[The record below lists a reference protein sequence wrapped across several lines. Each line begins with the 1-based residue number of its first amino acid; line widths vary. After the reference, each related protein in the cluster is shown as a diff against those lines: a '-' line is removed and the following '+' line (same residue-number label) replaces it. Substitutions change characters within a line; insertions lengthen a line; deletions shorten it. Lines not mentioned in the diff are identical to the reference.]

1 MRSQRRLWAL
11 VVLITSAFMLRLY
24 AGRLALSDG
33 SVLFYGPDSYYH
45 MRRIIYT
52 VDHFP
57 ATLWF
62 DSYVDYPNGLEITWP
77 PLFDILGA
85 AVASLGSG
93 TYGFEVISSMLPP
106 VLGALTVGVIYL
118 AAREMFDA
126 RTGLASAF
134 FLAISSYAVA
144 VNSFGYV
151 DHHALEMLLLS
162 LIMLSLLRA
171 ASDVRWSAAAGLFM
185 ALLAYTWMGSA
196 AYVLMVLIYT
206 IARMSLDLR
215 DGREPPK
222 DLVIAPA
229 IASLLVLPFCSSHWM
244 LPSAIA
250 IFALLGA
257 SLFGFAIYIY
267 ILSQKRLPWYSLPG
281 IMISAGL
288 ILLLFV
294 YALRDS
300 ITSVVYKTLV
310 SRLPYIIGGEMA
322 GLIEEASPLLTM
334 DLMSVLGLNIIIT
347 VAVLALVAR
356 RHIYDRKKVLLIVW
370 TLIAL
375 LLTIGQ
381 KRFLYI
387 LAMNMSILFAVLFS
401 EFCVLAEKR
410 SLKRRHMMALT
421 LIILVVMAV
430 PSFWRL
436 SRISDDAPD
445 IESDW
450 VDALKWLKE
459 NTPVTSFFND
469 PSSRPE
475 YGIMSSWSYGNW
487 ILYLAERPVVANNFQ
502 AGVYDSTRFFLSEIE
517 SDGERILE
525 RRNVRYVITSWEML
539 YLTLPSTARW
549 IGEDPMSYIRYSTSG
564 KYLSIELTDR
574 LRKTLLARLQL
585 YDGINMSHLRLVYES
600 GTFKGDNPSSA
611 SVKIFEHV
619 PGAVVTGRSSGPVVA
634 LLNLTTNQGRRFTYA
649 IEAAPVNGVYT
660 LRLPYST
667 GDNGAVRAEDAYII
681 MNPEI
686 AKELSIE
693 EEDVLMGSTIQL
705 DI

>member
-1 MRSQRRLWAL
+1 MRSQRRLWT
-11 VVLITSAFMLRLY
+11 VVILIISAFLLRLY
-24 AGRLALSDG
+24 AGRFALSDG

-52 VDHFP
+52 VNHFP

-85 AVASLGSG
+85 ALASFGGSAYGAEVLASL
-93 TYGFEVISSMLPP
+93 LPP
-106 VLGALTVGVIYL
+106 ALGALTVGIIYL
-118 AAREMFDA
+118 AAREMFDE
-126 RTGLASAF
+126 RIGLASAF
-134 FLAISSYAVA
+134 FLTISSYAVA

-151 DHHALEMLLLS
+151 DHHALEMLLLL
-162 LIMLSLLRA
+162 LIVLSLLRS
-171 ASDVRWSAAAGLFM
+171 ASDMRWSAAAGISI

-196 AYVLMVLIYT
+196 AYILMVLIYI
-206 IARMSLDLR
+206 IARISLDLR

-222 DLVIAPA
+222 DILAASA
-229 IASLLVLPFCSSHWM
+229 IASMLVLPFWSSHWM

-250 IFALLGA
+250 IFALFGA
-257 SLFGFAIYIY
+257 SVLGYAIY

-281 IMISAGL
+281 IMIAAGL
-288 ILLLFV
+288 IVLLAV
-294 YALRDS
+294 YALRDGIAS
-300 ITSVVYKTLV
+300 AFYTTLV
-310 SRLPYIIGGEMA
+310 ARLPYIIGGEMS

-334 DLMSVLGLNIIIT
+334 DLKSVLGLNIIIT

-356 RHIYDRKKVLLIVW
+356 QHIYDRKKVLLIIW

-375 LLTIGQ
+375 LLTFGQ

-401 EFCVLAEKR
+401 ELCTLAE
-410 SLKRRHMMALT
+410 RRGRRQMMALT
-421 LIILVVMAV
+421 LIILVVMAM
-430 PSFWRL
+430 PSIWRL

-445 IESDW
+445 IEGDW
-450 VDALKWLKE
+450 VDALRWLKE
-459 NTPVTSFFND
+459 ETPPTSFYDD
-469 PSSRPE
+469 PSRKPE

-487 ILYLAERPVVANNFQ
+487 IIYLGKRPVIANNFQ
-502 AGVYDSTRFFLSEIE
+502 AGVYDSTRFFLSESE
-517 SDGERILE
+517 SDAEGILNK
-525 RRNVRYVITSWEML
+525 RGARYVITTWEML

-549 IGEDPMSYIRYSTSG
+549 IGEDPSSYLRYTPSG

-574 LRKTLLARLQL
+574 LRRTMLARLQL
-585 YDGINMSHLRLVYES
+585 YDGLNMSNLRLVYES
-600 GTFKGDNPSSA
+600 GTFRGESPSTA

-619 PGAVVTGRSSGPVVA
+619 PGALVTGRSSGPVVA
-634 LLNLTTNQGRRFTYA
+634 ILNITTNQGRRFQYA
-649 IEAAPVNGVYT
+649 IEAAPVDGVYT

-667 GDNGAVRAEDAYII
+667 GANGAVRADGDYLI

-693 EEDVLMGSTIQL
+693 EKDVLEGSTLHL
-705 DI
+705 DL

>member
-1 MRSQRRLWAL
+1 MRSQRRLWAVVIL
-11 VVLITSAFMLRLY
+11 VISAFLLRLY

-33 SVLFYGPDSYYH
+33 SMLFYGPDSYYH

-52 VDHFP
+52 VNHFP

-85 AVASLGSG
+85 AVASLGGG
-93 TYGFEVISSMLPP
+93 THSAEIMVSLLPP
-106 VLGALTVGVIYL
+106 LLGALTVGAIYL
-118 AAREMFDA
+118 LARDMFDT
-126 RTGLASAF
+126 RIGLASAF
-134 FLAISSYAVA
+134 FLAISSYAIA
-144 VNSFGYV
+144 VNSFGYI
-151 DHHALEMLLLS
+151 DHHTLEMLLLS
-162 LIMLSLLRA
+162 LIVFSLLRA
-171 ASDVRWSAAAGLFM
+171 ISDIRWSVAAGILI

-196 AYVLMVLIYT
+196 AYILIVLIYT

-215 DGREPPK
+215 EGREPPK

-229 IASLLVLPFCSSHWM
+229 IALLLVLPFWNRPWM

-250 IFALLGA
+250 IFALLATSVLGY
-257 SLFGFAIYIY
+257 AIYIF
-267 ILSQKRLPWYSLPG
+267 SHKRLPWYSLPG
-281 IMISAGL
+281 IMISTGL
-288 ILLLFV
+288 IILLLV
-294 YALRDS
+294 YVLRYG
-300 ITSVVYKTLV
+300 ITSVVYTTLM
-310 SRLPYIIGGEMA
+310 SRLPYIIGGEMS
-322 GLIEEASPLLTM
+322 GLIEEASPLMTM
-334 DLMSVLGLNIIIT
+334 NLASVLGLNIIIT

-356 RHIYDRKKVLLIVW
+356 RHIYDRKKVLLIIW
-370 TLIAL
+370 TLVAL

-401 EFCVLAEKR
+401 EICALAERKP
-410 SLKRRHMMALT
+410 LERRQMMALA

-445 IESDW
+445 IDSDW
-450 VDALKWLKE
+450 ADALKWLKE
-459 NTPVTSFFND
+459 KTPATSFFDD
-469 PSSRPE
+469 PSRRPE

-502 AGVYDSTRFFLSEIE
+502 TGVIDSTRYFLSESE
-517 SDGERILE
+517 SDAEGILNK
-525 RRNVRYVITSWEML
+525 RGARYVITSWEMM

-549 IGEDPMSYIRYSTSG
+549 IGEDPSSYLRYTASG

-574 LRKTLLARLQL
+574 LRRTMLARLQL
-585 YDGINMSHLRLVYES
+585 YDGLNMSHLRLVYES
-600 GTFKGDNPSSA
+600 GTFRGDNPSSA

-619 PGAVVTGRSSGPVVA
+619 PGAVVTGRSSGAVVA
-634 LLNLTTNQGRRFTYA
+634 LLNLTTNQDRRFMYA
-649 IEAAPVNGVYT
+649 IETEPVNGIYT

-667 GDNGAVRAEDAYII
+667 GDNGAVRAEGAYII
-681 MNPEI
+681 MSPEI
-686 AKELSIE
+686 AKELSIDE
-693 EEDVLMGSTIQL
+693 KDVLRGSTIQL
-705 DI
+705 DL

>member
-1 MRSQRRLWAL
+1 MRSQRRLWA
-11 VVLITSAFMLRLY
+11 VVIIISAFLLRLY

-52 VDHFP
+52 VNHFP

-62 DSYVDYPNGLEITWP
+62 DSYLDYPKGLEITWP

-85 AVASLGSG
+85 ALASLGGG
-93 TYGFEVISSMLPP
+93 THSAEIITSLLPP
-106 VLGALTVGVIYL
+106 LLGALTVGVIYL
-118 AAREMFDA
+118 AAKEMFDA

-162 LIMLSLLRA
+162 LIVLSLLRST
-171 ASDVRWSAAAGLFM
+171 SDIRWSAASGILM

-196 AYVLMVLIYT
+196 AYILIVLLYT
-206 IARMSLDLR
+206 IARMSLDLK

-229 IASLLVLPFCSSHWM
+229 IASLLVLPFWSSHWM

-257 SLFGFAIYIY
+257 SLFGYAIY

-288 ILLLFV
+288 IVLLLV
-294 YALRDS
+294 YTLRDG
-300 ITSVVYKTLV
+300 ITSVVYTTLV
-310 SRLPYIIGGEMA
+310 SRLPYIMGGEMA

-375 LLTIGQ
+375 LLTFGQ

-401 EFCVLAEKR
+401 ELCTLAEKR
-410 SLKRRHMMALT
+410 SLERRQMMALT
-421 LIILVVMAV
+421 LIILVVMSI

-445 IESDW
+445 IEGDW

-459 NTPVTSFFND
+459 NTPATSFFDD
-469 PSSRPE
+469 PSGRPE

-502 AGVYDSTRFFLSEIE
+502 AGVDDSTRFFLSESE

-525 RRNVRYVITSWEML
+525 RRNARYVITSWEML

-549 IGEDPMSYIRYSTSG
+549 IGEDPASYMRYTASG

-574 LRKTLLARLQL
+574 LRRTMLARLQL
-585 YDGINMSHLRLVYES
+585 YDGLNMSHLRLVYES

-611 SVKIFEHV
+611 SVKIFEHL

-649 IEAAPVNGVYT
+649 IETAPVSGVYT

-667 GDNGAVRAEDAYII
+667 GDNGAVRAEGAYII

-693 EEDVLMGSTIQL
+693 EKDVLGGSTIQL
-705 DI
+705 DL